1 MRRFLAVAAVA
12 AVALAGCTPAQAAS
26 SEIKARWGETVEV
39 DDIAVT
45 LNGNPDNACYK
56 LTIGNERW
64 FRDISA
70 DEGGAVA
77 GYAGVQES
85 DVHLYLKETGP
96 GEGVLNW
103 GTLAPIEAGDSKDA
117 EICRSYLA
125 TSDRVEVDVADTTVI
140 FR

>member
-64 FRDISA
+64 LRDISA
-70 DEGGAVA
+70 DEGGVVA
-77 GYAGVQES
+77 GYAGVQDG
-85 DVHLYLKETGP
+85 DVHLYLKDSGP
-96 GEGVLNW
+96 DDGQLNW
-103 GTLAPIEAGDSKDA
+103 GSLAPVEAGESKTA
-117 EICRSYLA
+117 EVCKQYYA
-125 TSDRVEVDVADTTVI
+125 TSSRVEVDVADTTVI